1 MLLQLVPV
9 SFIADVIHQ
18 HELVQKGGA
27 DAERLLLQAYR
38 WHNSARADIKGVSR
52 PHIQLHCLR
61 SSR

>member
-1 MLLQLVPV
+1 VLLQLVPV